1 MSSPS
6 LVAFVVIDAPR
17 GKEYYGGQVAAPVF
31 RRIMED
37 ALSYVRAP
45 RDEGAV
51 ILASGRSAT
60 R

>member
-1 MSSPS
+1 
-6 LVAFVVIDAPR
+6 VALEVIDTPKGDHA
-17 GKEYYGGQVAAPVF
+17 GGQVAAPVF

-51 ILASGRSAT
+51 ILANGPARIGRSAA